1 MMQAASDIFLGWTKG
16 VDANRYFYWR
26 QLRDMKGSAVVEAM
40 SPGGLEFYARL
51 CGWTLARAHARSGR
65 PDRDRRIP
73 RQERRVRPRRSPTS
87 PSATPTR
94 TSATSANLFVLSS
107 QDASRRTKAWE
118 AMSGIATRYPGLG
131 VLDSRAL
138 PAHHRSDPAAL

>member
-1 MMQAASDIFLGWTKG
+1 
-16 VDANRYFYWR
+16 
-26 QLRDMKGSAVVEAM
+26 MKGSALVDVMSPAAM
-40 SPGGLEFYARL
+40 SYYAHL
-51 CGWTLARAHARSGR
+51 CGWTLARAHARSGDSIAISEYLGESDAFDHAIAR
-65 PDRDRRIP
+65 FAKD
-73 RQERRVRPRRSPTS
+73 T
-87 PSATPTR
+87 PSK

-107 QDASRRTKAWE
+107 QDASRRTKACE